1 MITIVE
7 DLITKDTNLVELNE
21 QEYDKKELARTL
33 NIDKK
38 TLESWNNWYNVDGKW
53 YYFKSSMHPYCFF
66 NELMG
71 VELAKYFNLDT
82 VEYKIAYNKLNINR
96 NNPFYNDYPL
106 YNYGLASENF
116 REKDK
121 EYLNSEALG
130 WLNFKNLSII
140 DLLRCDTEENY
151 NELIRNIIKLT
162 VLDFYM
168 QQEDRCNGNIF
179 FSKDKE
185 NYIRLAKV
193 FDFEAAFAKL
203 TLEYRN
209 ELLLLDL
216 ENKDTLEIVRTNYDF
231 QEQFYNLMHIDMQDV
246 IERIH
251 DKYKLK
257 IVRDFVDLYYTHDNM
272 IKKLI
277 KEYQII

>member
-7 DLITKDTNLVELNE
+7 DLITKDTNLIELDD
-21 QEYDKKELARTL
+21 QKHDKKLLVKELS
-33 NIDKK
+33 IDKK

-66 NELMG
+66 NELVG

-82 VEYKIAYNKLNINR
+82 VDYKIAYNKLNINR

-106 YNYGLASENF
+106 FNYGLISENF

-121 EYLNSEALG
+121 EYLNSGDLR
-130 WLNFKNLSII
+130 WLNFKNLSIL
-140 DLLRCDTEENY
+140 DRLRCDTKENY
-151 NELIRNIIKLT
+151 DELIRNIIKLT

-168 QQEDRCNGNIF
+168 QQEDRCNRNIL

-193 FDFEAAFAKL
+193 FDFEDAFAKL
-203 TLEYRN
+203 TLEYRSA
-209 ELLLLDL
+209 LLLLDL
-216 ENKDTLEIVRTNYDF
+216 ENKDSLETIRTNYDF
-231 QEQFYNLMHIDMQDV
+231 QEQFYNLMDINMKDV

-251 DKYKLK
+251 DKYKLQ
-257 IVRDFVDLYYTHDNM
+257 IVRDFIDLYYKHDNM
-272 IKKLI
+272 MKKLI

>member
-1 MITIVE
+1 MITR
-7 DLITKDTNLVELNE
+7 DTNLIELDE

-106 YNYGLASENF
+106 YNYGLVSENF

-121 EYLNSEALG
+121 EYLNSGDLR

-140 DLLRCDTEENY
+140 DLLRCETEENY

-168 QQEDRCNGNIF
+168 QQEDRCNRNIL

-203 TLEYRN
+203 TLEYRSA
-209 ELLLLDL
+209 LLLLDL
-216 ENKDTLEIVRTNYDF
+216 ENKDSLETIRTNYDF
-231 QEQFYNLMHIDMQDV
+231 QEQFYNLIDINIKDV

-251 DKYKLK
+251 DKYKLQ

-272 IKKLI
+272 MKKLI